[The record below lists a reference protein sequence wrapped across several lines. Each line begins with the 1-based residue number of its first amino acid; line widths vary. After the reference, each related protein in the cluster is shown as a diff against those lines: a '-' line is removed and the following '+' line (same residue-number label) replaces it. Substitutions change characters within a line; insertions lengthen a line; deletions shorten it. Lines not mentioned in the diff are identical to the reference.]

1 MIRKIAKEIANE
13 YFQDTSIDLHEAI
26 AKEAQRRN
34 WNANQVKIASQGVNS
49 AVIAKL
55 QRDVA
60 GGLLDPHFSF
70 PTVKVAK
77 VIEIISPK
85 SMSGPSLPEKNVS
98 SPSLVTSFN
107 PALRD
112 RSKETGFNMKDKI
125 MGIGYM
131 TYLRDKLKEKCSRL
145 KMMQLKLDSMIQMFE
160 KQAEQKII
168 NGTPVEV
175 FDALP
180 TKDITDKT
188 QEKLAQYNW
197 KLTHIDREFEID
209 EQDPLVKMAFEIE
222 KTQSEIDEF
231 SQEVDKMR
239 DIIAEKQKEYEALT
253 WD

>member
-1 MIRKIAKEIANE
+1 MIRKIAKEIANQ
-13 YFQDTSIDLHEAI
+13 YFQDTSTDLHQAI

-60 GGLLDPHFSF
+60 GGSLDPHFSF

-85 SMSGPSLPEKNVS
+85 ETPGPSLPSKSVS
-98 SPSLVTSFN
+98 SPSLVTEFN

-112 RSKETGFNMKDKI
+112 RSKETTFNMKDKI

-131 TYLRDKLKEKCSRL
+131 TYLRDKLKEKRSRL
-145 KMMQLKLDSMIQMFE
+145 KMMELKLDSMIQMFE
-160 KQAEQKII
+160 KQASQKMI

-180 TKDITDKT
+180 TKDITDQT
-188 QEKLAQYNW
+188 QEKLARYNW
-197 KLTHIDREFEID
+197 KLTHIDQEFEVD
-209 EQDPLVKMAFEIE
+209 KSDPLVKMAFEIE
-222 KTQSEIDEF
+222 EAKQEIESFEQEIDE
-231 SQEVDKMR
+231 MR
-239 DIIAEKQKEYEALT
+239 DMIAGKQKEYEALS
-253 WD
+253 WE

>member
-1 MIRKIAKEIANE
+1 MIRKISKEIANQ

-49 AVIAKL
+49 AVIAKI

-60 GGLLDPHFSF
+60 GGLVDPHFSF

-77 VIEIISPK
+77 VIEIISPS
-85 SMSGPSLPEKNVS
+85 SMSGPSLPQKSVS
-98 SPSLVTSFN
+98 SPNLVTSFD

-112 RSKETGFNMKDKI
+112 RSKETSFNMKDKI

-145 KMMQLKLDSMIQMFE
+145 KMMQIKLDSMIRMFE
-160 KQAEQKII
+160 KQASQKMI

-180 TKDITDKT
+180 TKRITDKT

-197 KLTHIDREFEID
+197 KLTHIDRDFEID
-209 EQDPLVKMAFEIE
+209 ESDPLVKMAFEIE
-222 KTQSEIDEF
+222 ETQKEINDF
-231 SQEVDKMR
+231 AREVDEMR
-239 DIIAEKQKEYEALT
+239 DMISEKQKEYEALS
-253 WD
+253 WE